1 MVEAESYYSP
11 APSELQSFGII
22 PLRSSEPMRRY
33 RAEAEATERGQEQS
47 TTDRKAEERRDVREA
62 RVELTDEW
70 IDGIGAALA
79 EVRAELRKEFAER
92 LAQVRAAEFSTMKA
106 HDRLGQVVDMPSPLL
121 RKRRDAA

>member
-33 RAEAEATERGQEQS
+33 RAEAEATKRGQEQW
-47 TTDRKAEERRDVREA
+47 TAARKAEERRDVREA

-92 LAQVRAAEFSTMKA
+92 LAQVRAEFSTMKA
-106 HDRLGQVVDMPSPLL
+106 HDDGQVVDMPSPLL